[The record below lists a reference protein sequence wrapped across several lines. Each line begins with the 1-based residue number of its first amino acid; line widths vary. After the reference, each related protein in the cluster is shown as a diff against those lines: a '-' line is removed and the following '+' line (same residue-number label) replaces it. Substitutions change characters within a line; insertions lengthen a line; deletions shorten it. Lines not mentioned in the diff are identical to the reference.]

1 MNDLSQHLR
10 PVGAPIPTSSA
21 QVPVVATFTLPAT
34 ESAMFQALKGK
45 KTMSDNEL
53 VEALVKL
60 SISVLIRSD
69 SLNSDQPLE
78 AVFGN
83 VIMSLSLETARAQ
96 EILAAHEKVLVD
108 ARALIALAMRILPKT
123 T

>member
-1 MNDLSQHLR
+1 
-10 PVGAPIPTSSA
+10 
-21 QVPVVATFTLPAT
+21 
-34 ESAMFQALKGK
+34 MFQALKGK

-83 VIMSLSLETARAQ
+83 VIMSLSLEKARAQ